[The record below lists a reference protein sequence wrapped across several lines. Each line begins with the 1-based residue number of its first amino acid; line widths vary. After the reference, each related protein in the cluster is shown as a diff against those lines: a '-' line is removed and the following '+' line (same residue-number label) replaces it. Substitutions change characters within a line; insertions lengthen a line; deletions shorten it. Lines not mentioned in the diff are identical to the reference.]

1 MDGPVTTPHE
11 ILNPEALPTPRG
23 FSHAVAASGG
33 RTLYLGGQAAHDADG
48 RIAGESVVEQFDRA
62 AANVVTVLEAA
73 GGKPED
79 LTSMMIYVTD
89 AGEYRASLKALG
101 DVYRR
106 RFGSH
111 YPAIA
116 LFEVAGLFDPAA
128 KVELVCTAVLTATA
142 RGQ

>member
-1 MDGPVTTPHE
+1 MTTPHE
-11 ILNPEALPTPRG
+11 ILNPAALPAPRG

-48 RIAGESVVEQFDRA
+48 RITGESVAEQFDRA
-62 AANVVTVLEAA
+62 AGNVVTVLEAA
-73 GGKPED
+73 GGRPED

-89 AGEYRASLKALG
+89 AAEYRASLKALG
-101 DVYRR
+101 EVYRR
-106 RFGSH
+106 RFGNH

-116 LFEVAGLFDPAA
+116 LFEVAGLFDPDA
-128 KVELVCTAVLTATA
+128 KVELVCTAVLTGTA

>member
-1 MDGPVTTPHE
+1 VTTPHE
-11 ILNPEALPTPRG
+11 ILNPDALSAPRG

-33 RTLYLGGQAAHDADG
+33 RTLYLGGQTAHDADG
-48 RIAGESVVEQFDRA
+48 RIVGESVVEQFDRA

-73 GGKPED
+73 GGEPDD

-89 AGEYRASLKALG
+89 AAEYRASLKALG
-101 DVYRR
+101 EVYRR
-106 RFGSH
+106 RFGTH

-128 KVELVCTAVLTATA
+128 KVELVCTAVLTGTA